1 METPKVT
8 IGGVDAEVSFSGLAP
23 GNAGQYQ
30 INVQVPNGVKPGDD
44 VPLTVTMP
52 DGSTDTVTIA
62 ITAN

>member
-1 METPKVT
+1 VT
-8 IGGVDAEVSFSGLAP
+8 IGGVEAEVSFSGIAP

-30 INVQVPNGVKPGDD
+30 INVQVPSGVKPGDD

-62 ITAN
+62 IAGS